1 MLGLIYCASF
11 VFVTA
16 GIFSFYPSPHVSS
29 FLYSKENQDIFVNSQ
44 NINLVSNL
52 PGTESYPLAVG
63 GLDFKTDEEG
73 IAVYYSNSS
82 SGDDLPI
89 NSYKNESQEEIYVVR
104 SGDTLSEIA
113 NDRYGISVDT
123 VVWANDLSSDKIF
136 EGQHLVILPF
146 SGVRHQVKK
155 NETLS
160 EIAEKYEVSVEEIM
174 EFNDIYDD
182 KKLAVG
188 YFLDVPGGVKKVD
201 PVKTERE
208 QLARSSSG
216 VTYSNQS
223 VSAASGYFKR
233 PVRGGIRTQGLHG
246 RNAVDIAAPVGTP
259 IYASAS
265 GEVVVSGWHYQYGYY
280 VKINHPNGTA
290 TLYAHHSRNLVGV
303 GQWVSAGEIIAEM
316 GSTGWSTG
324 PHSHFEVHGAAN
336 PF

>member
-1 MLGLIYCASF
+1 MLGLIYCTSF
-11 VFVTA
+11 VFIIA
-16 GIFSFYPSPHVSS
+16 GIFSFYLSPQASS
-29 FLYSKENQDIFVNSQ
+29 FFYNKDYQDFFVNSQ
-44 NINLVSNL
+44 NISLISNL
-52 PGTESYPLAVG
+52 PGTESHPLAVG
-63 GLDFKTDEEG
+63 GGGPETDDDG
-73 IAVYYSNSS
+73 TALRHDNSS
-82 SGDDLPI
+82 SGESLPT
-89 NSYKNESQEEIYVVR
+89 SYKNEKQEEIYVVR
-104 SGDTLSEIA
+104 NGDTLSEIA

-155 NETLS
+155 NETLG
-160 EIAEKYEVSVEEIM
+160 EIAKDYNVSVEEIM
-174 EFNDIYDD
+174 EFNEIFDD
-182 KKLAVG
+182 KKLIVG
-188 YFLDVPGGVKKVD
+188 NFIDVPGGVKKKD
-201 PVKTERE
+201 PVKVERE

-233 PVRGGIRTQGLHG
+233 PVSGGIRTQGLHG
-246 RNAVDIAAPVGTP
+246 RNAVDIAAPVGTA

-280 VKINHPNGTA
+280 VKINHSNGTA

-303 GQWVSAGEIIAEM
+303 GQWVSAGEVIAEM
-316 GSTGWSTG
+316 GSTGFSTG
-324 PHSHFEVHGAAN
+324 PHLHFEVHGAAN